1 MAATALTT
9 RSITSAGLTP
19 VPAEVAADSVNG
31 NSYVNGPTTW
41 LEATNT
47 TGSSAT
53 VTITT
58 PGTVDGNAIADKV
71 ITLAA
76 AAKTRIGPLSTVVY
90 GPTVTVTGSVVG
102 VTLAVYQLA

>member
-1 MAATALTT
+1 MAVIALTT
-9 RSITSAGLTP
+9 NTITSTGLTP
-19 VPAEVAADSVNG
+19 VPAEAAAAVDG
-31 NSYVNGPTTW
+31 NTFVNGPTTW

-76 AAKTRIGPLSTVVY
+76 SAKTRIGPLSTVVY